1 MYGLLFTLLFQGL
14 AVFAALCLI
23 LAILKLIPKVPTQ
36 LNLFLMKLLSPI
48 VSLVAIITPTIV
60 PPRLHLLIAAFW
72 LLVLRVGV
80 YLAASAYGLLPVVTP

>member
-36 LNLFLMKLLSPI
+36 LNLFLMNLLSPI
-48 VSLVAIITPTIV
+48 VSLIAIITPTIV
-60 PPRLHLLIAAFW
+60 PPRLHLLFAAFW